1 MFEINRSILSTIIN
15 IEIAIIIK
23 TQLSKE
29 LLKLKYQIKKYKS
42 WSGFKFHIFG
52 NTLTLKE
59 VSVDSYAFDI

>member
-29 LLKLKYQIKKYKS
+29 LLKLKYQIK
-42 WSGFKFHIFG
+42 
-52 NTLTLKE
+52 
-59 VSVDSYAFDI
+59 